1 MMKQIAATAVFSM
14 VLMVSSHTFAGEQT
28 ATLSVPGM
36 NCASCPYIIKSA
48 ISEVDGVKHVTA
60 TFEGRTATVIF
71 DDTVTT
77 LEAIQQATANVGF
90 QSSVRKIET
99 GS

>member
-1 MMKQIAATAVFSM
+1 MMKQIAIPALFVATLLTAP
-14 VLMVSSHTFAGEQT
+14 FAFAAEQI

-48 ISEVDGVKHVTA
+48 ISEVDGVKEVSA
-60 TFEGRTATVIF
+60 TFETRTATVVF
-71 DDTVTT
+71 DDAVTSV
-77 LEAIQQATANVGF
+77 EAIQQATADVGYP
-90 QSSVRKIET
+90 SSVIELNK